1 LFLGLTVMLDVRL
14 LGVRFRT
21 LPVTAF
27 LDRVLPWV
35 FGGFAIMVA
44 TGLLLFYANPVKTWL
59 NIFFRLKLCF
69 LLLAGLNALIFHQT
83 IGRSVA
89 SWDLH
94 SEPPFRA
101 RLAGAI
107 SLTLWAAIVI
117 AGRLIAYNWFDKG
130 AAASLR

>member
-1 LFLGLTVMLDVRL
+1 MLDLRL

-21 LPVTAF
+21 LPVTDF
-27 LDRVLPWV
+27 LDRILPWV

-59 NIFFRLKLCF
+59 NIFFRLKVCF

-83 IGRSVA
+83 IGRSVGK
-89 SWDLH
+89 WDLYPV
-94 SEPPFRA
+94 PPFRA

-117 AGRLIAYNWFDKG
+117 SGRLIAYNWFDKG